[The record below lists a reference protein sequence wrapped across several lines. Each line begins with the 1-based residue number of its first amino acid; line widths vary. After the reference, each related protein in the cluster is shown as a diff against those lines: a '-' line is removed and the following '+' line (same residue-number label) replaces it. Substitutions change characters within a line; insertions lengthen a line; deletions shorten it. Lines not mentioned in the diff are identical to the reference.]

1 MTHNLFNTDN
11 LPELYKYPDNHF
23 KFAVLDPPYGLDTR
37 LTNGNKKSS
46 VGKSFAH
53 YKDQWDILPPPEYWT
68 QIFRI
73 SQIQAVF
80 GANYF
85 NLPPS
90 RGIIAWDKDQHMPSL
105 SAWELI
111 WTSLDKTAKIIK
123 CRSQDPNRFHPTQKP
138 IEVYDFLFNYLN
150 AQEGDTV
157 IDTGFGSGSSII
169 SAINNN
175 LNIVGYESDTETFNL
190 AKNRIENHFAQLN
203 IFKPKPNIIYKYPFC
218 RRNINPEIPK
228 CNTQC
233 SECKKDQR

>member
-1 MTHNLFNTDN
+1 MIHNLFNTDN

-23 KFAVLDPPYGLDTR
+23 KFAILDPPYGLDTR

-46 VGKSFAH
+46 IGKSFAH
-53 YKDQWDILPPPEYWT
+53 YKSNWDIIPPPEFWQ

-85 NLPPS
+85 QLPPS
-90 RGIIAWDKDQHMPSL
+90 RGIIAWDKEQFMPSL

-138 IEVYDFLFNYLN
+138 IEVYDALFHYLDAKDN
-150 AQEGDTV
+150 DTV
-157 IDTGFGSGSSII
+157 IDTHFGSASSII
-169 SAINNN
+169 SSINNN
-175 LNIVGYESDTETFNL
+175 LQITAYESDTETFL
-190 AKNRIENHFAQLN
+190 KAKKRIENYYSQLN
-203 IFKPKPNIIYKYPFC
+203 IFKHKPIINYE
-218 RRNINPEIPK
+218 INK
-228 CNTQC
+228 V
-233 SECKKDQR
+233 